1 MSNRSR
7 SSGAG
12 NEASSGP
19 QQSSSSTM
27 PGNPDVL
34 FPPKEGNAIP
44 FSQDGLING
53 WASMPTENNALLA
66 VINGEITFIPL
77 NDDGVLVSQAG
88 KVSIVKAN
96 SSPLS
101 LFNNNLGWTET
112 EECT

>member
-7 SSGAG
+7 SSSAG
-12 NEASSGP
+12 SGSTSDT
-19 QQSSSSTM
+19 QQPSSSTM

-34 FPPKEGNAIP
+34 FPPEEGNAIP

-53 WASMPTENNALLA
+53 WASMPIENNALIA
-66 VINGEITFIPL
+66 VINGQITFIPL
-77 NDDGVLVSQAG
+77 NDEGVLVSRSG